1 MISVG
6 IHQENKKRL
15 IFFFSKD
22 WLARIS
28 FILYLS
34 NLLTVS
40 SSSANV
46 KGLVTKTFSF
56 LLYVCS

>member
-1 MISVG
+1 MIVLAY
-6 IHQENKKRL
+6 IKKIKKIDL
-15 IFFFSKD
+15 FFFSKD

-46 KGLVTKTFSF
+46 KGLVTKTF
-56 LLYVCS
+56 

>member
-40 SSSANV
+40 SSSVNV
-46 KGLVTKTFSF
+46 K
-56 LLYVCS
+56 

>member
-1 MISVG
+1 MIVWAY
-6 IHQENKKRL
+6 IKKIKKIDL
-15 IFFFSKD
+15 LFFFSKD

-46 KGLVTKTFSF
+46 K
-56 LLYVCS
+56 